1 MTFNNRLILLGLA
14 APAAAIM
21 IGLFSLA
28 SEWHLTRL
36 IDANVEL
43 GKALKQHVEGDMMHG
58 AIRGDTLKAMLASHT
73 TGIDADSVRNELDT
87 HCERMTSIIEHNMT
101 LELPPVIKT
110 AMEDAKPV
118 LARYQREAK
127 LLTEAALSGSKEPQ
141 AALQSFEDAFLAL
154 EARNDSISSLLE
166 RGIDEGNTEIR
177 QWLWMSKFM
186 MFALVFLIGG
196 GTLLAGRALGTRI
209 RSSLGGDLEDA
220 MALTSKLATGDL
232 NVKVT
237 LKSGDHTSMLGQIR
251 ELRENLSRI
260 INETRSKLS
269 QEVPGLTS
277 AAQRT
282 REDMQCQQSETVKI
296 LVATNQLAEASN
308 EVARSAAQAAEAS
321 QSANQ
326 HAQRGHGTVTEAM
339 RSNKALANH
348 MANAAHVV
356 GKLEEGSRQINTIV
370 EVIRTIADQTNLLAL
385 NAAIE
390 AARAGEQG
398 RGFAVVA
405 DEVRTLAGRTQ
416 TATQEIGDIINRL
429 AEASQ
434 RVVQSIQE
442 GEQLAETS
450 VAHVNEVGRLLDTII
465 GSIEIIDAMNG
476 QIASASGEQ
485 HSVAQ
490 SISHSLES
498 LSDRASEAT
507 QAADQTMHAA
517 TEMQDVVEYLERMV
531 KGQRG

>member
-1 MTFNNRLILLGLA
+1 
-14 APAAAIM
+14 
-21 IGLFSLA
+21 
-28 SEWHLTRL
+28 
-36 IDANVEL
+36 
-43 GKALKQHVEGDMMHG
+43 
-58 AIRGDTLKAMLASHT
+58 
-73 TGIDADSVRNELDT
+73 
-87 HCERMTSIIEHNMT
+87 
-101 LELPPVIKT
+101 
-110 AMEDAKPV
+110 
-118 LARYQREAK
+118 
-127 LLTEAALSGSKEPQ
+127 
-141 AALQSFEDAFLAL
+141 
-154 EARNDSISSLLE
+154 
-166 RGIDEGNTEIR
+166 
-177 QWLWMSKFM
+177 
-186 MFALVFLIGG
+186 
-196 GTLLAGRALGTRI
+196 
-209 RSSLGGDLEDA
+209 
-220 MALTSKLATGDL
+220 
-232 NVKVT
+232 
-237 LKSGDHTSMLGQIR
+237 
-251 ELRENLSRI
+251 
-260 INETRSKLS
+260 
-269 QEVPGLTS
+269 
-277 AAQRT
+277 
-282 REDMQCQQSETVKI
+282 
-296 LVATNQLAEASN
+296 
-308 EVARSAAQAAEAS
+308 
-321 QSANQ
+321 
-326 HAQRGHGTVTEAM
+326 M

-498 LSDRASEAT
+498 LSDRASET
-507 QAADQTMHAA
+507 TNAADQTMHAA
-517 TEMQDVVEYLERMV
+517 TEMTEVVAYLERMV